1 MKIWQIFGV
10 QKNDFQE
17 LANILSFRENN
28 WALHLGP
35 HLFEIAVQLREMAG
49 GGAGGGEPGGELLRR
64 ELGESEG
71 GAGWGVGEGVKVAL
85 KEI

>member
-1 MKIWQIFGV
+1 M
-10 QKNDFQE
+10 
-17 LANILSFRENN
+17 
-28 WALHLGP
+28 GP

-71 GAGWGVGEGVKVAL
+71 GTWVGGGRG
-85 KEI
+85 

>member
-1 MKIWQIFGV
+1 M
-10 QKNDFQE
+10 
-17 LANILSFRENN
+17 
-28 WALHLGP
+28 HLGP

-71 GAGWGVGEGVKVAL
+71 GTWVGGGRG
-85 KEI
+85 

>member
-1 MKIWQIFGV
+1 MKIWQLFGV

-17 LANILSFRENN
+17 LANILSFREKK

-64 ELGESEG
+64 ELGERG
-71 GAGWGVGEGVKVAL
+71 GSWGGGGRCV
-85 KEI
+85 